1 MFLKELELIN
11 FMCYDHLKITLDEH
25 ITVIYGQN
33 GSGKSALLS
42 AINLIFGGLA
52 RERQD
57 LLRNFIKHGREYA
70 IIRARISNAIPL
82 PGRGLVVLD
91 NGAPLNSDIVI
102 ERIIT
107 HEDSSYKLNGKKT
120 TREKLTELL
129 LKVNISSKNTFYF
142 IPQEK
147 ITKLVD
153 LKPEERL
160 DSLLTSLGLYDLKDS
175 IEKLRLK
182 LREHIEKKKELESK
196 VGELKEKIEG
206 YKKTLKST
214 EESLKTLKNFYR
226 LKVSQLFKKLNMTE
240 EDEKKLKQA
249 MDEIGAR
256 IRDNTAFIENVPK
269 NLEKLDLEAENLRNR
284 RVEITKRISE
294 LEEEERR
301 LNDEIKALT
310 NKLSSLST
318 RRDEMM
324 KSFWDILN
332 KWRAASI
339 EDIKSLLE
347 DKKMRLEDLEKAIDQ
362 LEEGR
367 QIKELEKMIQRK
379 RKELQEVESLERE
392 YAVKL
397 EEMLKE
403 IDPSGEVLRLY
414 NFIQRSNLT
423 NECFGP
429 IILELDFLVPQDK
442 LIDYSKALERILRED
457 IMKSFVTTSLR
468 SLKNIL
474 EFIKDRKILS
484 PPNIFFFGHA
494 HSVIYTDES
503 FVFFLRRSIE
513 WINEAYDRFKKEIT
527 RKLESIPEYRSSF
540 LTLVPDILSAPRPVL
555 ALIRYFLGKVALVG
569 RLETGLELLRELDLD
584 GILTVEGD
592 FVRKLRC
599 GDYAIFQVLPPIKD
613 RYSPVV
619 DKVIQ
624 LSIKNIRDKKQELLE
639 AIQRIKDEI
648 NTLEKELE
656 NLKINA
662 PKRLKNM
669 LEERIR
675 LMENIEELENDT
687 KFLEKIRKERESL
700 PDQIQKIEKQLEEV
714 DENLRRVVDEK
725 HELEKELQNIDFE
738 AVEIEH
744 KKEFLIK
751 EKSRLELENDDL
763 KHKLTEIEVRL
774 GLLRERKNSI
784 ISEIERLK
792 KEMKAL
798 LSIVWASFY
807 SDVGKNLEEILRDEI
822 IDPAISLIESLDI
835 HQIEEL
841 LSRYSE
847 QDISRLRF
855 DILSREEKVRL
866 LEESLK
872 QLEIYQKELQRI
884 ESEIESARKLAE
896 ESLRKLVDELHE
908 KVDLLNKNYRYIL
921 SKIGASGDIKIEGR
935 ALDNLSLS
943 ITIDL
948 HRRQPVEISQ
958 GAFSSGEKTLAIFA
972 FLMALFL
979 TAPAPILM
987 LDEFDVYLDEAT
999 AKKVSR
1005 LLREAIKDMKSIQA
1019 IITTTHRLS
1028 LIEIADK
1035 ILRLMYDDKRKTS
1048 CVHEI
1053 DKRFL
1058 EGIVKGR
1065 YNVSVSG

>member
-1 MFLKELELIN
+1 
-11 FMCYDHLKITLDEH
+11 
-25 ITVIYGQN
+25 
-33 GSGKSALLS
+33 
-42 AINLIFGGLA
+42 
-52 RERQD
+52 
-57 LLRNFIKHGREYA
+57 
-70 IIRARISNAIPL
+70 
-82 PGRGLVVLD
+82 
-91 NGAPLNSDIVI
+91 
-102 ERIIT
+102 
-107 HEDSSYKLNGKKT
+107 
-120 TREKLTELL
+120 
-129 LKVNISSKNTFYF
+129 
-142 IPQEK
+142 
-147 ITKLVD
+147 
-153 LKPEERL
+153 
-160 DSLLTSLGLYDLKDS
+160 
-175 IEKLRLK
+175 
-182 LREHIEKKKELESK
+182 
-196 VGELKEKIEG
+196 
-206 YKKTLKST
+206 
-214 EESLKTLKNFYR
+214 
-226 LKVSQLFKKLNMTE
+226 
-240 EDEKKLKQA
+240 
-249 MDEIGAR
+249 
-256 IRDNTAFIENVPK
+256 
-269 NLEKLDLEAENLRNR
+269 
-284 RVEITKRISE
+284 
-294 LEEEERR
+294 
-301 LNDEIKALT
+301 
-310 NKLSSLST
+310 
-318 RRDEMM
+318 
-324 KSFWDILN
+324 
-332 KWRAASI
+332 
-339 EDIKSLLE
+339 
-347 DKKMRLEDLEKAIDQ
+347 
-362 LEEGR
+362 
-367 QIKELEKMIQRK
+367 
-379 RKELQEVESLERE
+379 
-392 YAVKL
+392 
-397 EEMLKE
+397 
-403 IDPSGEVLRLY
+403 
-414 NFIQRSNLT
+414 
-423 NECFGP
+423 
-429 IILELDFLVPQDK
+429 
-442 LIDYSKALERILRED
+442 
-457 IMKSFVTTSLR
+457 
-468 SLKNIL
+468 
-474 EFIKDRKILS
+474 
-484 PPNIFFFGHA
+484 
-494 HSVIYTDES
+494 
-503 FVFFLRRSIE
+503 
-513 WINEAYDRFKKEIT
+513 
-527 RKLESIPEYRSSF
+527 
-540 LTLVPDILSAPRPVL
+540 
-555 ALIRYFLGKVALVG
+555 
-569 RLETGLELLRELDLD
+569 
-584 GILTVEGD
+584 
-592 FVRKLRC
+592 
-599 GDYAIFQVLPPIKD
+599 
-613 RYSPVV
+613 
-619 DKVIQ
+619 
-624 LSIKNIRDKKQELLE
+624 E

-738 AVEIEH
+738 VVEIEH

-792 KEMKAL
+792 KEMKAF